1 MKKIIPIAIS
11 AVACVAL
18 VLCIILLT
26 KKQIERQQIENNT
39 PISSVVFNCEDDKNI
54 QAVFFKRR
62 VELVLSDQRK
72 ISLPQA
78 ISASGARYA
87 NKNESFVFWNKG
99 DTAFINE
106 GSITT
111 YNNCVIKNNDTTN
124 ESPEDKTISHINK
137 DYGFIFNLPD
147 SWNGYS
153 IIKENWVGNYFN
165 SDGSQSEKK
174 EYGPII
180 NIRHPQ
186 WTKETPRQDVPIM
199 VFTIDQWNL
208 LEKDKIHIGAAPIN
222 PSKLGQNSKYV
233 FALPARYNFAFL
245 TGFEE
250 VEDIIKGNPLMDIS
264 WKNII
269 NAINGCKVKSVMQTH
284 SQLVTAVL
292 KDDTKIE
299 AFEPKIDDVMDITSN
314 AIKTCGEIIRAT
326 E

>member
-26 KKQIERQQIENNT
+26 KQQLKNQQIENNT
-39 PISSVVFNCEDDKNI
+39 PISSVVFNCEDNKSV
-54 QAVFFKRR
+54 QAVFFKHK

-72 ISLPQA
+72 MSLPQT
-78 ISASGARYA
+78 ISASGVRYA

-111 YNNCVIKNNDTTN
+111 YSNCNIKNDNSS
-124 ESPEDKTISHINK
+124 EQQEKKTINYKNI

-147 SWNGYS
+147 SWDNYS
-153 IIKENWVGNYFN
+153 IIKENWIGNHFN
-165 SDGSQSEKK
+165 SEDNQSDKTVT
-174 EYGPII
+174 GPMI

-186 WTKETPRQDVPIM
+186 WTKESPRQDIPIM
-199 VFTIDQWNL
+199 IFTTEQWNL
-208 LEKDKIHIGAAPIN
+208 LEQDKIHIGAAPIN
-222 PSKLGQNSKYV
+222 PSKLGQNSKYI
-233 FALPARYNFAFL
+233 FALPTRYNFAFL

-250 VEDIIKGNPLMDIS
+250 VEDIIKNNPLMDVS

-269 NAINGCKVKSVMQTH
+269 NAINSCKVKSVMQTH
-284 SQLVTAVL
+284 SQLVTVTL
-292 KDDTKIE
+292 KDNTKIE
-299 AFEPKIDDVMDITSN
+299 AFEPKIDNIMNITVN
-314 AIKTCGEIIRAT
+314 AIKTCGNIIMAT